1 MKEWDE
7 DPDVVTRMKYQG
19 HTVKIIV
26 SEVNEEMIRIMDTS
40 GLTDVSM
47 MILVSRLL
55 WNRIKDSGSVA
66 GFTHALQAIAIQL
79 IDAKLK
85 RDT

>member
-1 MKEWDE
+1 MEPWDE
-7 DPDVVTRMKYQG
+7 DDDVVTRMKYRG

-26 SEVNEEMIRIMDTS
+26 SEVNEEMIRIIDTS

-47 MILVSRLL
+47 MMIVSRLL
-55 WNRIKDSGSVA
+55 WNRIKEGGSVA

-79 IDAKLK
+79 IDAKLN